1 MAKSYEEILKELQ
14 EKTKDF
20 SYTPVEQRTTKKMV
34 GDNSVTNTISLPT
47 ARNNFL
53 QSKQNLQNQKNILT
67 TNIQNKGIQTNRYS
81 QDNLPTYNTIRSNAL
96 NDFNLKRDYSVIK
109 NIAPNNNLDQFN
121 TMMYQNYQKTDEF
134 KNQFENVQKARDDY
148 GYALYDYNVAKI
160 ANEEVTG
167 FDKSIGTLF
176 RGLLNFTD
184 VGPKVRDGKGGYIEL
199 PSYNDLKQ
207 QQVQESYDDDF
218 WGNLGKVL
226 NSATFEVG
234 RIGTS
239 TIANTVAPGAGSVA
253 YFGSMLRDSVQS
265 AKNDGYSGKEA
276 LIYGTLST
284 ALEIGAEKLLGG
296 TTKALTGGKASALNQ
311 GIATGLSRIMN
322 NKGVVNLL
330 SHAGAEATEEFIQEF
345 ADKALRNVTLGED
358 NEVFSKETLSD
369 AIYSAAV
376 GGVTGAFG
384 SIGDN
389 SLNITTRNDQLNS
402 NQSSINNML
411 QSNTENIPVMNSEG
425 NLVNLNAYQYIKS
438 DNVKIDNLRK
448 SVSKY
453 FNNSQET
460 QSFVNTIENI
470 ISDKDYNVTFDNT
483 LKSKNGNSVNAQ
495 ITTNK
500 NGEVEIKINPNSNR
514 AGEFLLVHEITHA
527 IETDN
532 MKKLVLDYAS
542 KNSEFN
548 TALESLKQTYGTN
561 DVNSEVLADISG
573 QLFGNQEFIDNLS
586 VEQPNIFRR
595 IYNKIIELANKIT
608 GNSHE
613 ALFIR
618 DLRNKWENAYRN
630 TTTEQ
635 AVNNLNTN
643 TVFSIQTDA
652 NGNRYVNV
660 DTDQD
665 IFAGK
670 SLVEQNKIAKK
681 YILDHFRGNELTY
694 NNENI
699 NVNNKTATKYT
710 NPQEKIT
717 RNNKN
722 VKNRIS
728 TELDN
733 LLSVS
738 EKISESTDKKSHA
751 FAKDGWE
758 YYKTTFNID
767 GNYFTGILN
776 IGKNGTQKTLY
787 DITNIKKTTQ
797 NGKLDNSSVISNKS
811 SFSDNNITNSKENV
825 KLPSTRYSMQENQN
839 DTNIQ
844 RYDDLSKTN
853 YIEYFR
859 KDNGDVRVNLI
870 DSNNN
875 LINQLDLWSNTEA
888 IKQFGEKLG
897 NQLYNYATDNNQKI
911 NIGNDI
917 NNLGLET
924 DYFMSH
930 RPTQT
935 GLTADNLI
943 NQNVETPMPKD
954 IYNHPE
960 YYFQMSEKSSQESMS
975 VLRKVRGNPNAEIT
989 IYRATPGSKINR
1001 GDWITLSKS
1010 YAKWHNQSQF
1020 DGKANVLEMR
1030 VKAKDV
1036 QYAGDDINEFGYF
1049 PDGDIKNSISNKTW
1063 QEYLEENYR
1072 LTGTGTN
1079 MQDIR
1084 LPIAQDFYN
1093 RTNSKKYSLDETQKK
1108 QINELDNDIQKHIEK
1123 YKKQYPNDKNMRD
1136 KKIKGYIMQAYAKR
1150 RELIQGNL
1158 LIPVEG
1164 GLTESELARKI
1175 EKLRSNYVGKNVLV
1189 EGKNGKVIGNSFGKI
1204 GVEFEDGTQQYFEK
1218 SQITPV
1224 DDIDKIIS
1232 DQKKKYQKQAK
1243 IPTAQ
1248 DIQRVENINI
1258 DLPNPNRVLNPLEI
1272 SQLNP
1277 EDASTTP
1284 PLPNVRRNR
1293 VNDGNSSFA
1302 SNIQNKTNMLNEEQ
1316 KGTILSDEEVRYYDK
1331 ITNKESLEKA
1341 FEKLNNNGRHETESW
1356 FAKDSENATATDV
1369 AEGWILLK
1377 QYADNNDS
1385 DGMVAVA
1392 KKLRDMGTKAG
1403 QTVQA
1408 FNIMARMTPEG
1419 MVKYAQSELSEAYDR
1434 MVKGKTK
1441 KWIEQHQ
1448 KDFDLTPQE
1457 TGAIMD
1463 IMKKVSTMED
1473 GYDKRVELAKIQ
1485 KIMTDKLPPAK
1496 GAGIKSWMRISMLF
1510 NPKTQVR
1517 NVMGNAVIAPVN
1529 AFGDLFASMADKVIG
1544 SKTGYRTTGVTN
1556 IQNYVKGFKEG
1567 LYQSY
1572 NDFKQGINTRNI
1584 EGNRFEISEGKS
1596 FNDNTAI
1603 GKSLNKVDSLL
1614 SFMLDAGDRAFY
1626 EATFVNSINN
1636 QLVLNNTTNV
1646 TQEMIDIA
1654 TQEALS
1660 RTWQDNNNYTRFVL
1674 SVRKMMNNIHV
1685 GGYGLGDV
1693 LIPFAKTPANLTKAI
1708 VDYSPV
1714 GVVTT
1719 LIKGK
1724 NLKNAI
1730 ETGQFT
1736 PQMQHDFVQSLGK
1749 ATVGTMLYVAGY
1761 ALAKAGVVSGESDDD
1776 KDVRDFMKNTLGV
1789 NSYSIKIGDKSFTY
1803 DWAQPIAAPLSIM
1816 ANIVQKDKEDASTLE
1831 KVISSLDTAGN
1842 ILLEQSFMES
1852 INTAL
1857 SNNDGLATGIEEAIL
1872 DLPARAVP
1880 TLMKQIVDLTDS
1892 TQRQSFE
1899 YDKPIQS
1906 MINSVKAKI
1915 PGLSQTLAPSVD
1927 TMGREIQRYGGKNN
1941 IFNVFLNPANVSTEN
1956 ISESAGE
1963 IYRLYKETGNTNI
1976 MPRVAPYYI
1985 NRDGEKITLNSSQ
1998 RAQYQKASG
2007 NIIEKE
2013 IEKLLN
2019 NSQYNKM
2026 SDEKKSEVISDI
2038 VNYSY
2043 NVAQKEVLGTE
2054 LSDTYQKVYAY
2065 SKIGDVSDYYAFRNS
2080 IDDTDNDTKKE
2091 SITNYLLNSTLS
2103 DKELAAL
2110 YGSYYSSEETLEDM
2124 MTLNIPIKE
2133 YIKLDSQEF
2142 TTDYDSNGK
2151 AITNSKKNKIIN
2163 YVNSLN
2169 LSIPQK
2175 AILIKSQYSSYDS
2188 YDKQIVN
2195 YVNSQNLSKFDKATL
2210 LKSIGFDDYNSYIVE
2225 EVNSR
2230 NISAK
2235 EKEEILDDLGF
2246 RIVNGRVYW

>member
-1 MAKSYEEILKELQ
+1 MPINLGNIKKLEEEKKKLLQ
-14 EKTKDF
+14 E
-20 SYTPVEQRTTKKMV
+20 QNNLNV
-34 GDNSVTNTISLPT
+34 GSNTST
-47 ARNNFL
+47 
-53 QSKQNLQNQKNILT
+53 QNAILT
-67 TNIQNKGIQTNRYS
+67 
-81 QDNLPTYNTIRSNAL
+81 
-96 NDFNLKRDYSVIK
+96 
-109 NIAPNNNLDQFN
+109 NNNSNRTWL
-121 TMMYQNYQKTDEF
+121 
-134 KNQFENVQKARDDY
+134 
-148 GYALYDYNVAKI
+148 
-160 ANEEVTG
+160 
-167 FDKSIGTLF
+167 KS
-176 RGLLNFTD
+176 
-184 VGPKVRDGKGGYIEL
+184 
-199 PSYNDLKQ
+199 
-207 QQVQESYDDDF
+207 
-218 WGNLGKVL
+218 
-226 NSATFEVG
+226 
-234 RIGTS
+234 
-239 TIANTVAPGAGSVA
+239 GAFS
-253 YFGSMLRDSVQS
+253 
-265 AKNDGYSGKEA
+265 DGYQAGDITKTV
-276 LIYGTLST
+276 LGT
-284 ALEIGAEKLLGG
+284 AGDIGSNLL
-296 TTKALTGGKASALNQ
+296 
-311 GIATGLSRIMN
+311 
-322 NKGVVNLL
+322 KGVVRAGEGIGDLL
-330 SHAGAEATEEFIQEF
+330 AYGGAQIVDWLGNEEYANQVRQNASEDLTGKIFSGLDNVIEPNSVLGEKSQSVVSSIGQMYASAVTSSKVLGTKGNIGLNIGGKKFNIPTTSIISGASSGMGEAYQKGAEDWQAW
-345 ADKALRNVTLGED
+345 L
-358 NEVFSKETLSD
+358 
-369 AIYSAAV
+369 
-376 GGVTGAFG
+376 TGAGGGLAEGLSESLFG
-384 SIGDN
+384 TFGLGGSALDDALVKSVTQNMRSGLAKSMTKAGIKAAGEGVEEVVSYLLDYGSKQAIDYGKKTFNLSGPDLAEKFNSEELWENFFSGALAAAIGGLPSTISEAKGN
-389 SLNITTRNDQLNS
+389 TPQFNVNEGYRQNRTSLPIIKNNTTNNLNSMRYSLNENGINAPIANNDGT
-402 NQSSINNML
+402 I
-411 QSNTENIPVMNSEG
+411 
-425 NLVNLNAYQYIKS
+425 VNPNRFQYVKS

-448 SVSKY
+448 SASKY

-460 QSFVNTIENI
+460 QNFVNTIENI

-573 QLFGNQEFIDNLS
+573 QLFGNQEFINSLS
-586 VEQPNIFRR
+586 MEQPNIFRR

-613 ALFIR
+613 ALFIQ
-618 DLRNKWENAYRN
+618 DLKNKWEEAYRTQN
-630 TTTEQ
+630 
-635 AVNNLNTN
+635 NNLRGKNY
-643 TVFSIQTDA
+643 SIVGLVGLNNMQESNFKKNGLSNYQQALEMQKQGIDNETIRQQTKWFQDK
-652 NGNRYVNV
+652 NGNWKFEV
-660 DTDQD
+660 DDN
-665 IFAGK
+665 
-670 SLVEQNKIAKK
+670 SLTINNN
-681 YILDHFRGNELTY
+681 ILQK
-694 NNENI
+694 
-699 NVNNKTATKYT
+699 NKTYKLGDIISHNILFKLYPELANYEVSFKSKKNNGSY
-710 NPQEKIT
+710 
-717 RNNKN
+717 NNKN
-722 VKNRIS
+722 QTFEISNAFLDSANYKNLKGTLIHEIQHAIQHIEGFEAGTTSKLSKKAYYESLGEIEADNQKNRYMKNYTKEDRMRIAPESSKENPVHSQYESYIS
-728 TELDN
+728 NRN
-733 LLSVS
+733 L
-738 EKISESTDKKSHA
+738 IDKT
-751 FAKDGWE
+751 KDAI
-758 YYKTTFNID
+758 YPF
-767 GNYFTGILN
+767 
-776 IGKNGTQKTLY
+776 
-787 DITNIKKTTQ
+787 IKKGLSNDKINQ
-797 NGKLDNSSVISNKS
+797 EILGKSAKSNNTLVDGRRLLENSS
-811 SFSDNNITNSKENV
+811 SFSFDS
-825 KLPSTRYSMQENQN
+825 
-839 DTNIQ
+839 NIQ

-975 VLRKVRGNPNAEIT
+975 VLRKVRGNPNAEVT
-989 IYRATPGSKINR
+989 IYRATPGNKINK

-1010 YAKWHNQSQF
+1010 YAEWHNQSQF
-1020 DGKANVLEMR
+1020 DGKANVLEMK

-1063 QEYLEENYR
+1063 QEYLEENY
-1072 LTGTGTN
+1072 LSSGTRTN
-1079 MQDIR
+1079 MQNI
-1084 LPIAQDFYN
+1084 
-1093 RTNSKKYSLDETQKK
+1093 
-1108 QINELDNDIQKHIEK
+1108 
-1123 YKKQYPNDKNMRD
+1123 
-1136 KKIKGYIMQAYAKR
+1136 
-1150 RELIQGNL
+1150 
-1158 LIPVEG
+1158 
-1164 GLTESELARKI
+1164 
-1175 EKLRSNYVGKNVLV
+1175 
-1189 EGKNGKVIGNSFGKI
+1189 
-1204 GVEFEDGTQQYFEK
+1204 
-1218 SQITPV
+1218 
-1224 DDIDKIIS
+1224 
-1232 DQKKKYQKQAK
+1232 K

-1248 DIQRVENINI
+1248 DIKRVENNNI
-1258 DLPNPNRVLNPLEI
+1258 DLPNHDRVLNPLEI

-1596 FNDNTAI
+1596 FNDNTVI

-1776 KDVRDFMKNTLGV
+1776 KDVRDFIKNTLGV

-1816 ANIVQKDKEDASTLE
+1816 ANIVQKDKEDVSTLE

-1985 NRDGEKITLNSSQ
+1985 NKDGEKITLNSSQ

-2043 NVAQKEVLGTE
+2043 NIAQKEVLGTE
-2054 LSDTYQKVYAY
+2054 LSDTYQKVYEY
-2065 SKIGDVSDYYAFRNS
+2065 GKIGDVSDYYAFRNS
-2080 IDDTDNDTKKE
+2080 VDDTDKNTKKE
-2091 SITNYLLNSTLS
+2091 SITSYLLNSTLS
-2103 DKELAAL
+2103 DKELASL

-2124 MTLNIPIKE
+2124 MTLKIPIKE

-2175 AILIKSQYSSYDS
+2175 AILIKSQYSSYDA
-2188 YDKQIVN
+2188 YNKQIVS

>member
-34 GDNSVTNTISLPT
+34 GDNSVTISLPT

-67 TNIQNKGIQTNRYS
+67 TNIQNRGIQTNRYS

-425 NLVNLNAYQYIKS
+425 NLVNPNAYQYIKS

-1063 QEYLEENYR
+1063 QEYLEENY
-1072 LTGTGTN
+1072 LSSGTRTN
-1079 MQDIR
+1079 MQNI
-1084 LPIAQDFYN
+1084 
-1093 RTNSKKYSLDETQKK
+1093 
-1108 QINELDNDIQKHIEK
+1108 
-1123 YKKQYPNDKNMRD
+1123 
-1136 KKIKGYIMQAYAKR
+1136 
-1150 RELIQGNL
+1150 
-1158 LIPVEG
+1158 
-1164 GLTESELARKI
+1164 
-1175 EKLRSNYVGKNVLV
+1175 
-1189 EGKNGKVIGNSFGKI
+1189 
-1204 GVEFEDGTQQYFEK
+1204 
-1218 SQITPV
+1218 
-1224 DDIDKIIS
+1224 
-1232 DQKKKYQKQAK
+1232 K

-1248 DIQRVENINI
+1248 DIQRVENNNI
-1258 DLPNPNRVLNPLEI
+1258 DLPNHDRVLNPLEI

-1985 NRDGEKITLNSSQ
+1985 NKDGEKITLNSSQ

-2043 NVAQKEVLGTE
+2043 NVAQKEVLGKE

>member
-1 MAKSYEEILKELQ
+1 MPINLGNIKKLEEEKKKLLQ
-14 EKTKDF
+14 E
-20 SYTPVEQRTTKKMV
+20 QNNLNV
-34 GDNSVTNTISLPT
+34 GSNTST
-47 ARNNFL
+47 
-53 QSKQNLQNQKNILT
+53 QNAILT
-67 TNIQNKGIQTNRYS
+67 
-81 QDNLPTYNTIRSNAL
+81 
-96 NDFNLKRDYSVIK
+96 
-109 NIAPNNNLDQFN
+109 NNNSNRTWL
-121 TMMYQNYQKTDEF
+121 
-134 KNQFENVQKARDDY
+134 
-148 GYALYDYNVAKI
+148 
-160 ANEEVTG
+160 
-167 FDKSIGTLF
+167 KS
-176 RGLLNFTD
+176 
-184 VGPKVRDGKGGYIEL
+184 
-199 PSYNDLKQ
+199 
-207 QQVQESYDDDF
+207 
-218 WGNLGKVL
+218 
-226 NSATFEVG
+226 
-234 RIGTS
+234 
-239 TIANTVAPGAGSVA
+239 GAFS
-253 YFGSMLRDSVQS
+253 
-265 AKNDGYSGKEA
+265 DGYQAGDITKTV
-276 LIYGTLST
+276 LGT
-284 ALEIGAEKLLGG
+284 AGDIGSNLL
-296 TTKALTGGKASALNQ
+296 
-311 GIATGLSRIMN
+311 
-322 NKGVVNLL
+322 KGVVRAGEGIGDLL
-330 SHAGAEATEEFIQEF
+330 AYGGAQIVDWLGNEEYANQVRQNASEDLTGKIFSGLDNVIEPNSVLGEKSQSVVSSIGQMYASAVTSSKVLGTKGNIGLNIGGKKFNIPTTSIISGASSGMGEAYQKGAEDWQAW
-345 ADKALRNVTLGED
+345 L
-358 NEVFSKETLSD
+358 
-369 AIYSAAV
+369 
-376 GGVTGAFG
+376 TGAGGGLAEGLSESLFG
-384 SIGDN
+384 TFGLGGSALDDALVKSVTQNMRSGLAKSMTKAGIKAAGEGVEEVVSYLLDYGSKQAIDYGKKTFNLSGPDLAEKFNSEELWENFFSGALAAAIGGLPSTISEVRGN
-389 SLNITTRNDQLNS
+389 TPQFNVNEGYRQNRTSLPIIKNNTTNNLNSMRYSLNENGINAPIANNDGT
-402 NQSSINNML
+402 I
-411 QSNTENIPVMNSEG
+411 
-425 NLVNLNAYQYIKS
+425 VNPNRFQYVKS
-438 DNVKIDNLRK
+438 DNIKIDNLRK
-448 SVSKY
+448 SASQY

-460 QSFVNTIENI
+460 QSFMNTIEKVI
-470 ISDKDYNVTFDNT
+470 ADKNYNVVFDNT

-500 NGEVEIKINPNSNR
+500 NGGVEIKINPNSNR

-670 SLVEQNKIAKK
+670 NLAEQNKIAKK

-825 KLPSTRYSMQENQN
+825 KLPSAKYSMQENQN

-853 YIEYFR
+853 HIEYFR

-975 VLRKVRGNPNAEIT
+975 VLRKVRGNPNAEVT
-989 IYRATPGSKINR
+989 IYRATPGNKINK

-1010 YAKWHNQSQF
+1010 YAEWHNQSQF
-1020 DGKANVLEMR
+1020 DGKANVLEMK

-1063 QEYLEENYR
+1063 QEYLEENY
-1072 LTGTGTN
+1072 LSSGTRTN
-1079 MQDIR
+1079 MQNI
-1084 LPIAQDFYN
+1084 
-1093 RTNSKKYSLDETQKK
+1093 
-1108 QINELDNDIQKHIEK
+1108 
-1123 YKKQYPNDKNMRD
+1123 
-1136 KKIKGYIMQAYAKR
+1136 
-1150 RELIQGNL
+1150 
-1158 LIPVEG
+1158 
-1164 GLTESELARKI
+1164 
-1175 EKLRSNYVGKNVLV
+1175 
-1189 EGKNGKVIGNSFGKI
+1189 
-1204 GVEFEDGTQQYFEK
+1204 
-1218 SQITPV
+1218 
-1224 DDIDKIIS
+1224 
-1232 DQKKKYQKQAK
+1232 K

-1248 DIQRVENINI
+1248 DIKRVENNNI

-1284 PLPNVRRNR
+1284 PLPKDPTRE
-1293 VNDGNSSFA
+1293 SSYEDA
-1302 SNIQNKTNMLNEEQ
+1302 
-1316 KGTILSDEEVRYYDK
+1316 
-1331 ITNKESLEKA
+1331 SLEEIA
-1341 FEKLNNNGRHETESW
+1341 QILDEKPVTEKRKDNRAKVFLATKFLDKGYYVDKLARQYKNRELSAKYDYSLLHNGIANEIIGNGRY
-1356 FAKDSENATATDV
+1356 DSE
-1369 AEGWILLK
+1369 
-1377 QYADNNDS
+1377 
-1385 DGMVAVA
+1385 
-1392 KKLRDMGTKAG
+1392 
-1403 QTVQA
+1403 
-1408 FNIMARMTPEG
+1408 
-1419 MVKYAQSELSEAYDR
+1419 
-1434 MVKGKTK
+1434 
-1441 KWIEQHQ
+1441 
-1448 KDFDLTPQE
+1448 
-1457 TGAIMD
+1457 
-1463 IMKKVSTMED
+1463 
-1473 GYDKRVELAKIQ
+1473 
-1485 KIMTDKLPPAK
+1485 
-1496 GAGIKSWMRISMLF
+1496 
-1510 NPKTQVR
+1510 
-1517 NVMGNAVIAPVN
+1517 GN
-1529 AFGDLFASMADKVIG
+1529 K
-1544 SKTGYRTTGVTN
+1544 
-1556 IQNYVKGFKEG
+1556 
-1567 LYQSY
+1567 
-1572 NDFKQGINTRNI
+1572 
-1584 EGNRFEISEGKS
+1584 
-1596 FNDNTAI
+1596 I
-1603 GKSLNKVDSLL
+1603 GKSLYEIFAPIEESNLTREFSEYLYHLHNIDRMSLKETHNEDNKPVFGSSVTAERSQEIVDGLIRKYPEFGAYAQDIYDFNNANLQMLVDNGVISKEDMDYYNKKYPHYVPIIRNNTNTKNQMIYLAGKAATVGVPIKKAKGGNSDIIPLKEAMAMRTMQTVNSALKNDFGLELLHTIYGENTNEVVENTQSLDETIDEMD
-1614 SFMLDAGDRAFY
+1614 STKIVEPKTSDR
-1626 EATFVNSINN
+1626 EATFTVYQNGKKITMEISDEIYEALTPRRTGTIKPLHSFNNFRRAVLTEYSPAFMLTNPIKDIQDGSINSKHPTQFLKNIPEAISQLKNKGKLYQLYIANGGGQDTYFNYDTGTNVKSDKKYVPTGNKLLDTIKLPLKVLDKISNIN
-1636 QLVLNNTTNV
+1636 QSIEMTPRLAEFIASLEAGDSIQAAMYNAQEITTNFKRGGDFTKTLDRNGV
-1646 TQEMIDIA
+1646 TFLNAGMQGFLKQIRNVQDAKVNGLRGIA
-1654 TQEALS
+1654 NLGIKALFWGTS
-1660 RTWQDNNNYTRFVL
+1660 WMLLNDLIWGDDEDYEELSDYVKNNYYIIG
-1674 SVRKMMNNIHV
+1674 K
-1685 GGYGLGDV
+1685 YGDGNFIR
-1693 LIPFAKTPANLTKAI
+1693 IP
-1708 VDYSPV
+1708 
-1714 GVVTT
+1714 
-1719 LIKGK
+1719 KGR
-1724 NLKNAI
+1724 
-1730 ETGQFT
+1730 
-1736 PQMQHDFVQSLGK
+1736 
-1749 ATVGTMLYVAGY
+1749 
-1761 ALAKAGVVSGESDDD
+1761 VVS
-1776 KDVRDFMKNTLGV
+1776 
-1789 NSYSIKIGDKSFTY
+1789 
-1803 DWAQPIAAPLSIM
+1803 
-1816 ANIVQKDKEDASTLE
+1816 IVQK
-1831 KVISSLDTAGN
+1831 
-1842 ILLEQSFMES
+1842 SFEEVW
-1852 INTAL
+1852 
-1857 SNNDGLATGIEEAIL
+1857 DGLTGEDVDVDQLADLVQNQILPSDPTENNIFSPLIQAFGNENGEAWYGGDL
-1872 DLPARAVP
+1872 VPSRLQDLPAAE
-1880 TLMKQIVDLTDS
+1880 QYDESTDS
-1892 TQRQSFE
+1892 FSIWLG
-1899 YDKPIQS
+1899 D
-1906 MINSVKAKI
+1906 
-1915 PGLSQTLAPSVD
+1915 LL
-1927 TMGREIQRYGGKNN
+1927 
-1941 IFNVFLNPANVSTEN
+1941 NVSP
-1956 ISESAGE
+1956 
-1963 IYRLYKETGNTNI
+1963 YK
-1976 MPRVAPYYI
+1976 I
-1985 NRDGEKITLNSSQ
+1985 NYVLD
-1998 RAQYQKASG
+1998 QYSG
-2007 NIIEKE
+2007 
-2013 IEKLLN
+2013 
-2019 NSQYNKM
+2019 
-2026 SDEKKSEVISDI
+2026 V
-2038 VNYSY
+2038 
-2043 NVAQKEVLGTE
+2043 
-2054 LSDTYQKVYAY
+2054 
-2065 SKIGDVSDYYAFRNS
+2065 IGDLALPYL
-2080 IDDTDNDTKKE
+2080 TKEAETSGIIAPLKDKF
-2091 SITNYLLNSTLS
+2091 TTNSTLNNQNASDFYDLKDELQKQSNSSKATDEDKLKYKYINYINSQTSELYKQKREVQNSSLS
-2103 DKELAAL
+2103 DKDKMSKIEEIQSQINDLTETGINNYENVETFENYGKVANVEFYLNSENEWERVKEEEQRDLKELRLTSEEKNAYFKAKVESGIIGNDDNKDSTVKRQEISNVILNTGFDDEKIAYL
-2110 YGSYYSSEETLEDM
+2110 YSKYYSSEETLEDM
-2124 MTLNIPIKE
+2124 MTLKIPIKE

-2142 TTDYDSNGK
+2142 TTDYGSNGK

-2188 YDKQIVN
+2188 YDRQIVN
-2195 YVNSQNLSKFDKATL
+2195 YVNSQNLSKFDKATI

>member
-67 TNIQNKGIQTNRYS
+67 TNIQNRGIQTNRYS

-276 LIYGTLST
+276 LIYGALST
-284 ALEIGAEKLLGG
+284 ALEIGTEKLLGG

-311 GIATGLSRIMN
+311 GIASGLSRIMN

-345 ADKALRNVTLGED
+345 ADKALRNATLGED

-425 NLVNLNAYQYIKS
+425 NLVNPNAYQYIKS

-448 SVSKY
+448 SASKY

-573 QLFGNQEFIDNLS
+573 QLFGNQEFINSLS
-586 VEQPNIFRR
+586 MEQPNIFRR

-618 DLRNKWENAYRN
+618 NLRNKWENAYRN

-1063 QEYLEENYR
+1063 QEYLEENY
-1072 LTGTGTN
+1072 LSSGTRTN
-1079 MQDIR
+1079 MQNI
-1084 LPIAQDFYN
+1084 
-1093 RTNSKKYSLDETQKK
+1093 
-1108 QINELDNDIQKHIEK
+1108 
-1123 YKKQYPNDKNMRD
+1123 
-1136 KKIKGYIMQAYAKR
+1136 
-1150 RELIQGNL
+1150 
-1158 LIPVEG
+1158 
-1164 GLTESELARKI
+1164 
-1175 EKLRSNYVGKNVLV
+1175 
-1189 EGKNGKVIGNSFGKI
+1189 
-1204 GVEFEDGTQQYFEK
+1204 
-1218 SQITPV
+1218 
-1224 DDIDKIIS
+1224 
-1232 DQKKKYQKQAK
+1232 K

-1248 DIQRVENINI
+1248 DIQRVENNNI
-1258 DLPNPNRVLNPLEI
+1258 DLPNHDRVLNPLEI

-1985 NRDGEKITLNSSQ
+1985 NKDGEKITLNSSQ

>member
-1 MAKSYEEILKELQ
+1 MSFVDDLIKKKRNQENSFVESVINGTYQFPDVKENSTSESLTQTRKNYEIAK
-14 EKTKDF
+14 
-20 SYTPVEQRTTKKMV
+20 
-34 GDNSVTNTISLPT
+34 
-47 ARNNFL
+47 NNFQT
-53 QSKQNLQNQKNILT
+53 QSSKLSQNVQNQGI
-67 TNIQNKGIQTNRYS
+67 IVSEYSQNK
-81 QDNLPTYNTIRSNAL
+81 LPTYNTIKDNSFYGWTL
-96 NDFNLKRDYSVIK
+96 KHDFNSLNPLKTYSDSNSNYSLTRMPTDYE
-109 NIAPNNNLDQFN
+109 NLKKYK
-121 TMMYQNYQKTDEF
+121 TYQQTAEF
-134 KNQFENVQKARDDY
+134 KNQNENVLQAKDEL
-148 GYALYDYNVAKI
+148 GYAKYNYNLAQIK
-160 ANEEVTG
+160 EEDPTF
-167 FDKSIGTLF
+167 FDKSFGTLL
-176 RGLLNFTD
+176 RGLISFTD

-207 QQVQESYDDDF
+207 QQVQDSFGDDF
-218 WGNLGKVL
+218 WGQLGKVL
-226 NSATFEVG
+226 NSATFEIG
-234 RIGTS
+234 RIGS
-239 TIANTVAPGAGSVA
+239 TAAMNAIAPGAGSFT

-265 AKNDGYSGKEA
+265 AENEGYSGKEA

-284 ALEIGAEKLLGG
+284 ALEIGTEKLLGG

-311 GIATGLSRIMN
+311 GIANGLSRIMN
-322 NKGVVNLL
+322 NKGVINLL

-345 ADKALRNVTLGED
+345 ADKALRNAVLDENND
-358 NEVFSKETLSD
+358 VFSAETLSD

-376 GGVTGAFG
+376 GGITGAFG

-389 SLNITTRNDQLNS
+389 SLNITTKNERNA
-402 NQSSINNML
+402 NQSNINNML
-411 QSNTENIPVMNSEG
+411 QSNTANIPVMNSEG
-425 NLVNLNAYQYIKS
+425 NLTNPNKYQYIKS
-438 DNVKIDNLRK
+438 ENTKIDNLRK
-448 SVSKY
+448 SASQY

-460 QSFVNTIENI
+460 QRFMNTIEKVI
-470 ISDKDYNVTFDNT
+470 ADKNYNVVFDNT

-514 AGEFLLVHEITHA
+514 AGEFLLVHEITHV

-613 ALFIR
+613 ALFIQ

-630 TTTEQ
+630 SQ
-635 AVNNLNTN
+635 NNLNGESY
-643 TVFSIQTDA
+643 SISGLKGLNNLASSNFKNNGLNNYQQALEMQKQGIDNEIIRQQTKWFQDK
-652 NGNRYVNV
+652 NGDWKFEV
-660 DTDQD
+660 DDS
-665 IFAGK
+665 
-670 SLVEQNKIAKK
+670 SLTINNN
-681 YILDHFRGNELTY
+681 ILQK
-694 NNENI
+694 
-699 NVNNKTATKYT
+699 NKTYKLGDIISHNILFKLYPELANYEVSFKNKKNNGSY
-710 NPQEKIT
+710 
-717 RNNKN
+717 NNKN
-722 VKNRIS
+722 QTFEISNTFLDSANYKNLKGTLIHEIQHAIQHIEGFEAGTTSKLSKKAYYESLGEIEADNQKNRYMKNYTKEDRMRIAPESSKENPVHSQYESYIS
-728 TELDN
+728 NRN
-733 LLSVS
+733 L
-738 EKISESTDKKSHA
+738 IDKT
-751 FAKDGWE
+751 KDAV
-758 YYKTTFNID
+758 YPF
-767 GNYFTGILN
+767 
-776 IGKNGTQKTLY
+776 
-787 DITNIKKTTQ
+787 IKKGLSNDKINQ
-797 NGKLDNSSVISNKS
+797 EILGKAAKSNNTLVDGRRLLENSS
-811 SFSDNNITNSKENV
+811 SFSFDS
-825 KLPSTRYSMQENQN
+825 
-839 DTNIQ
+839 NIQ
-844 RYDDLSKTN
+844 RYEDLLKTN

-924 DYFMSH
+924 NYFMSH

-975 VLRKVRGNPNAEIT
+975 VLQKVRGNPNAEIT

-1063 QEYLEENYR
+1063 QEYLEEKYPAR
-1072 LTGTGTN
+1072 GTRTN
-1079 MQDIR
+1079 MQNI
-1084 LPIAQDFYN
+1084 
-1093 RTNSKKYSLDETQKK
+1093 
-1108 QINELDNDIQKHIEK
+1108 
-1123 YKKQYPNDKNMRD
+1123 
-1136 KKIKGYIMQAYAKR
+1136 
-1150 RELIQGNL
+1150 
-1158 LIPVEG
+1158 
-1164 GLTESELARKI
+1164 
-1175 EKLRSNYVGKNVLV
+1175 
-1189 EGKNGKVIGNSFGKI
+1189 
-1204 GVEFEDGTQQYFEK
+1204 
-1218 SQITPV
+1218 
-1224 DDIDKIIS
+1224 
-1232 DQKKKYQKQAK
+1232 K

-1248 DIQRVENINI
+1248 DIQRMENSNINI
-1258 DLPNPNRVLNPLEI
+1258 PNPNRVLNPLEI
-1272 SQLNP
+1272 SKLTP
-1277 EDASTTP
+1277 EDANTTP

-1302 SNIQNKTNMLNEEQ
+1302 SNIQNKTNMLSEDQ
-1316 KGTILSDEEVRYYDK
+1316 KSTILSDEEVQYYDK
-1331 ITNKESLEKA
+1331 VTNKESLDKA
-1341 FEKLNNNGRHETESW
+1341 FERLNEGGESETIRW
-1356 FAKDSENATATDV
+1356 FDKHKRDKDGKMKSNVSSVDI
-1369 AEGWILLK
+1369 AEGYILMK
-1377 QYADNNDS
+1377 QYADKGDYDS
-1385 DGMVAVA
+1385 MVATA
-1392 KKLRDMGTKAG
+1392 KTMRDMGTEAG
-1403 QTVQA
+1403 QAVQA

-1419 MVKYAQSELSEAYDR
+1419 MVKYTQSELLEAYDK

-1441 KWIEQHQ
+1441 KWIDQHQ

-1473 GYDKRVELAKIQ
+1473 GYNKRVELAKIQ

-1517 NVMGNAVIAPVN
+1517 NVAGNAVIAPVN
-1529 AFGDLFASMADKVIG
+1529 VFSDLFASMADKVIG

-1596 FNDNTAI
+1596 FNDNTTI

-1646 TQEMIDIA
+1646 TQDMIDIA

-1674 SVRKMMNNIHV
+1674 GVRKELNRIHV
-1685 GGYGLGDV
+1685 PGKEGYGLGDV

-1708 VDYSPV
+1708 VDYSPAGLV
-1714 GVVTT
+1714 NT
-1719 LIKGK
+1719 LLKGYR
-1724 NLKNAI
+1724 LRNAI

-1736 PQMQHDFVQSLGK
+1736 PRMQHDFVQSLGK
-1749 ATVGTMLYVAGY
+1749 ATAGTMLYVAGY
-1761 ALAKAGVVSGESDDD
+1761 ALAKAGIISGESDDD
-1776 KDVRDFMKNTLGV
+1776 KDVRDFMRNTLGV
-1789 NSYSIKIGDKSFTY
+1789 NSYSIKIGDKSFSY
-1803 DWAQPIAAPLSIM
+1803 DWAQPIAAPLSMM
-1816 ANIVQKDKEDASTLE
+1816 ANLVQKQKENENLAETVTS
-1831 KVISSLDTAGN
+1831 VLDTGLN
-1842 ILLEQSFMES
+1842 VIFEQSFLTS
-1852 INTAL
+1852 ISDVL
-1857 SNNDGLATGIEEAIL
+1857 SEPGEIGTKIGDQLL

-1880 TLMKQIVDLTDS
+1880 TLMKQIVDLTDG
-1892 TQRQSFE
+1892 TQRQTFE
-1899 YDKPIQS
+1899 HGKPIQS

-1976 MPRVAPYYI
+1976 MPRVVSYYI
-1985 NRDGEKITLNSSQ
+1985 NKDNKKVSLSSAE
-1998 RAQYQKASG
+1998 RAKYQKTSG
-2007 NIIEKE
+2007 NIIETE
-2013 IEKLLN
+2013 VENLLN
-2019 NSQYNKM
+2019 NSQYNKL
-2026 SDEKKSEVISDI
+2026 SDEKKAEVISDI

-2043 NVAQKEVLGTE
+2043 NIAQKEVLGTE
-2054 LSDTYQKVYAY
+2054 LSDTYQKVYEY
-2065 SKIGDVSDYYAFRNS
+2065 SKIGDVSDYYAFRNN

-2124 MTLNIPIKE
+2124 MTLKIPIKE

-2188 YDKQIVN
+2188 YNKQIVS

-2230 NISAK
+2230 NISMK

>member
-20 SYTPVEQRTTKKMV
+20 SYTPVEQRTTKKIV

-67 TNIQNKGIQTNRYS
+67 TNVQNRGIQTNRYS

-96 NDFNLKRDYSVIK
+96 NDFNLKRDYSAIK

-276 LIYGTLST
+276 LIYGALST
-284 ALEIGAEKLLGG
+284 ALEIGTEKLLGG

-311 GIATGLSRIMN
+311 GIASGLSRIMN

-425 NLVNLNAYQYIKS
+425 NLVNPNAYQYIKS
-438 DNVKIDNLRK
+438 DNIKIDNLRK
-448 SVSKY
+448 SASQY

-460 QSFVNTIENI
+460 QNFVNTIENI
-470 ISDKDYNVTFDNT
+470 ISDKDYNVIFDNT

-561 DVNSEVLADISG
+561 DVNSEVLADVSG

-613 ALFIR
+613 ALFIQ
-618 DLRNKWENAYRN
+618 DLKNKWEEAYRTQN
-630 TTTEQ
+630 
-635 AVNNLNTN
+635 NNLRGKNY
-643 TVFSIQTDA
+643 SIVGLVGLNNMQESNFKKNGLSNYQQALEMQKQGIDNETIRQQTKWFQDKNGDWKFEVDDSSLTINNNILQKNQTYKLGDIISHNILFKLYPELA
-652 NGNRYVNV
+652 NYGVS
-660 DTDQD
+660 
-665 IFAGK
+665 FK
-670 SLVEQNKIAKK
+670 NKK
-681 YILDHFRGNELTY
+681 
-694 NNENI
+694 NNGS
-699 NVNNKTATKYT
+699 Y
-710 NPQEKIT
+710 
-717 RNNKN
+717 NNKN
-722 VKNRIS
+722 QTFEISNAFLDSANYKNLKGTLIHEIQHAIQHIEGFEAGTTSKLSKKAYYESLGEIEADNQKNRYMKNYTKEDRMRIAPESSKENPVHSQYESYIS
-728 TELDN
+728 NRN
-733 LLSVS
+733 L
-738 EKISESTDKKSHA
+738 IDKT
-751 FAKDGWE
+751 KDAV
-758 YYKTTFNID
+758 YPF
-767 GNYFTGILN
+767 
-776 IGKNGTQKTLY
+776 
-787 DITNIKKTTQ
+787 IKKGLSNDKINQ
-797 NGKLDNSSVISNKS
+797 EILGKAAKSNNTLVDGRRLLNDKSNQKSNSKNSRSNNRLVDVGGLLENNS
-811 SFSDNNITNSKENV
+811 SFSLTENVPHIDKLINSDGKIIDISNLKETPTMKMYHYNRKYNKENIIAYRGESN
-825 KLPSTRYSMQENQN
+825 STGNNGAFYGLGLYTTL
-839 DTNIQ
+839 DKK
-844 RYDDLSKTN
+844 YASKYGTVS
-853 YIEYFR
+853 I
-859 KDNGDVRVNLI
+859 V
-870 DSNNN
+870 NNN
-875 LINQLDLWSNTEA
+875 LLPDNP
-888 IKQFGEKLG
+888 IKFKTQNDFQIWEQELAQELGIRKNKLYSDNYGVEQYIKKLG
-897 NQLYNYATDNNQKI
+897 YDGLM
-911 NIGNDI
+911 IGNGKD
-917 NNLGLET
+917 T
-924 DYFMSH
+924 D
-930 RPTQT
+930 
-935 GLTADNLI
+935 LI
-943 NQNVETPMPKD
+943 S
-954 IYNHPE
+954 
-960 YYFQMSEKSSQESMS
+960 F
-975 VLRKVRGNPNAEIT
+975 
-989 IYRATPGSKINR
+989 
-1001 GDWITLSKS
+1001 
-1010 YAKWHNQSQF
+1010 
-1020 DGKANVLEMR
+1020 
-1030 VKAKDV
+1030 KDV
-1036 QYAGDDINEFGYF
+1036 AIQYSQNN
-1049 PDGDIKNSISNKTW
+1049 PTW
-1063 QEYLEENYR
+1063 QEHLEKNYQS
-1072 LTGTGTN
+1072 TGTRTN
-1079 MQDIR
+1079 MQDI
-1084 LPIAQDFYN
+1084 
-1093 RTNSKKYSLDETQKK
+1093 
-1108 QINELDNDIQKHIEK
+1108 
-1123 YKKQYPNDKNMRD
+1123 
-1136 KKIKGYIMQAYAKR
+1136 
-1150 RELIQGNL
+1150 
-1158 LIPVEG
+1158 
-1164 GLTESELARKI
+1164 
-1175 EKLRSNYVGKNVLV
+1175 
-1189 EGKNGKVIGNSFGKI
+1189 
-1204 GVEFEDGTQQYFEK
+1204 
-1218 SQITPV
+1218 
-1224 DDIDKIIS
+1224 
-1232 DQKKKYQKQAK
+1232 K

-1248 DIQRVENINI
+1248 DIQSVENSNI
-1258 DLPNPNRVLNPLEI
+1258 DLPNPNRVQNPLEI
-1272 SQLNP
+1272 SQLTP

-1434 MVKGKTK
+1434 MVKSKTK

-1473 GYDKRVELAKIQ
+1473 GYNKRVELAKIQ
-1485 KIMTDKLPPAK
+1485 KIMTDKLPPSK

-1636 QLVLNNTTNV
+1636 QLVLNNTINV

-1708 VDYSPV
+1708 VDYSPA
-1714 GVVTT
+1714 GVVTS

-1736 PQMQHDFVQSLGK
+1736 PQIQHDFVQSLGK

-1927 TMGREIQRYGGKNN
+1927 TVGREIQRYGGKNN

-1985 NRDGEKITLNSSQ
+1985 NKNGEKITLNSSE

-2054 LSDTYQKVYAY
+2054 LSDTYQKVYEY
-2065 SKIGDVSDYYAFRNS
+2065 SKIGDVSDYYAFRNN
-2080 IDDTDNDTKKE
+2080 IDDTDNDTKKG

-2188 YDKQIVN
+2188 YDRQIVN

>member
-67 TNIQNKGIQTNRYS
+67 TNIQNRGIQTNRYS

-425 NLVNLNAYQYIKS
+425 NLVNPNAYQYIKS

-975 VLRKVRGNPNAEIT
+975 VLRKVRGNPNAEVT
-989 IYRATPGSKINR
+989 IYRATPGNKINK

-1010 YAKWHNQSQF
+1010 YAEWHNQSQF
-1020 DGKANVLEMR
+1020 DGKANVLEMK

-1063 QEYLEENYR
+1063 QEYLEENY
-1072 LTGTGTN
+1072 LSSGTRTN
-1079 MQDIR
+1079 MQNI
-1084 LPIAQDFYN
+1084 
-1093 RTNSKKYSLDETQKK
+1093 
-1108 QINELDNDIQKHIEK
+1108 
-1123 YKKQYPNDKNMRD
+1123 
-1136 KKIKGYIMQAYAKR
+1136 
-1150 RELIQGNL
+1150 
-1158 LIPVEG
+1158 
-1164 GLTESELARKI
+1164 
-1175 EKLRSNYVGKNVLV
+1175 
-1189 EGKNGKVIGNSFGKI
+1189 
-1204 GVEFEDGTQQYFEK
+1204 
-1218 SQITPV
+1218 
-1224 DDIDKIIS
+1224 
-1232 DQKKKYQKQAK
+1232 K

-1248 DIQRVENINI
+1248 DIKRVENNNI
-1258 DLPNPNRVLNPLEI
+1258 DLPNHDRVLNPLEI

-1457 TGAIMD
+1457 TEAIMD

-1915 PGLSQTLAPSVD
+1915 PGLSQTLAPSID

-1985 NRDGEKITLNSSQ
+1985 NKDGEKITLNSSQ

-2065 SKIGDVSDYYAFRNS
+2065 SKIGDVSDYYAFRIS

>member
-67 TNIQNKGIQTNRYS
+67 TNIQNRGIQTNRYS

-425 NLVNLNAYQYIKS
+425 NLVNPNAYQYIKS

-811 SFSDNNITNSKENV
+811 SFYSNNITQSNDNV
-825 KLPSTRYSMQENQN
+825 KLPSAKYSMQENQN

-954 IYNHPE
+954 IYN
-960 YYFQMSEKSSQESMS
+960 YFQMSEKSSQESMS
-975 VLRKVRGNPNAEIT
+975 VLRKVRGNPNAEVT
-989 IYRATPGSKINR
+989 IYRATPGNKINK

-1010 YAKWHNQSQF
+1010 YAEWHNQSQF
-1020 DGKANVLEMR
+1020 DGKANVLEMK

-1049 PDGDIKNSISNKTW
+1049 PDRDIKNSISNKTW
-1063 QEYLEENYR
+1063 QEYLEENY
-1072 LTGTGTN
+1072 LSSGTRTN
-1079 MQDIR
+1079 MQNI
-1084 LPIAQDFYN
+1084 
-1093 RTNSKKYSLDETQKK
+1093 
-1108 QINELDNDIQKHIEK
+1108 
-1123 YKKQYPNDKNMRD
+1123 
-1136 KKIKGYIMQAYAKR
+1136 
-1150 RELIQGNL
+1150 
-1158 LIPVEG
+1158 
-1164 GLTESELARKI
+1164 
-1175 EKLRSNYVGKNVLV
+1175 
-1189 EGKNGKVIGNSFGKI
+1189 
-1204 GVEFEDGTQQYFEK
+1204 
-1218 SQITPV
+1218 
-1224 DDIDKIIS
+1224 
-1232 DQKKKYQKQAK
+1232 K

-1248 DIQRVENINI
+1248 DIKRVENNNI
-1258 DLPNPNRVLNPLEI
+1258 DLPNHDRVLNPLEI
-1272 SQLNP
+1272 SQLTP

-1419 MVKYAQSELSEAYDR
+1419 MVKYVQSELSEAYDR
-1434 MVKGKTK
+1434 MRKGKTQ
-1441 KWIEQHQ
+1441 KWIDKYQ
-1448 KDFDLTPQE
+1448 KDFNLTPQE
-1457 TGAIMD
+1457 TGAIME
-1463 IMKKVSTMED
+1463 IMQKVSTMPD
-1473 GYDKRVELAKIQ
+1473 GYEKRVELAKIQ
-1485 KIMTDKLPPAK
+1485 KIMTDKLPPAN
-1496 GAGIKSWMRISMLF
+1496 GAGTKAWMRISMLF

-1529 AFGDLFASMADKVIG
+1529 SFGDLFASMADKVIG

-1584 EGNRFEISEGKS
+1584 DGNRFEIGEGKS

-1646 TQEMIDIA
+1646 TQDMIDIA

-1660 RTWQDNNNYTRFVL
+1660 RTWQDNNNYTKFVL
-1674 SVRKMMNNIHV
+1674 GIRKDLNKIHFP
-1685 GGYGLGDV
+1685 GKEGYGLGDV

-1708 VDYSPV
+1708 VDYSPAGLV
-1714 GVVTT
+1714 NT
-1719 LIKGK
+1719 LLKG
-1724 NLKNAI
+1724 NRLKNAI

-1749 ATVGTMLYVAGY
+1749 ATAGTMLYIAGY
-1761 ALAKAGVVSGESDDD
+1761 ALAKAGIISGESDDD

-1789 NSYSIKIGDKSFTY
+1789 NSYSIKIGNKSFSY
-1803 DWAQPIAAPLSIM
+1803 DWAQPIAAPLSMM
-1816 ANIVQKDKEDASTLE
+1816 ANLVQKQKENENLAETVTS
-1831 KVISSLDTAGN
+1831 VLDTGLN
-1842 ILLEQSFMES
+1842 VIFEQSFLTS
-1852 INTAL
+1852 ISDVL
-1857 SNNDGLATGIEEAIL
+1857 SEPGEIGTKIGDQLL

-1880 TLMKQIVDLTDS
+1880 TFMKQIVDLTDG
-1892 TQRQSFE
+1892 TQRQTFE
-1899 YDKPIQS
+1899 YGKPIQS

>member
-1 MAKSYEEILKELQ
+1 MGFVDDLIKKKRNQ
-14 EKTKDF
+14 ENSFVESVINGTFRFPEVKNKTV
-20 SYTPVEQRTTKKMV
+20 SE
-34 GDNSVTNTISLPT
+34 SLT
-47 ARNNFL
+47 
-53 QSKQNLQNQKNILT
+53 QSKKNYEIVKNDFQTQSSKLSQNVQNQGI
-67 TNIQNKGIQTNRYS
+67 IVNKYS
-81 QDNLPTYNTIRSNAL
+81 PNQLPTYNTVTDNRLNDWNLNRDYNAL
-96 NDFNLKRDYSVIK
+96 NSINSNQTNGNYTQIKLPSNRENLKKYS
-109 NIAPNNNLDQFN
+109 A
-121 TMMYQNYQKTDEF
+121 YQQTDEF
-134 KNQFENVQKARDDY
+134 KNQEENVLKTKDEL
-148 GYALYDYNVAKI
+148 GYAKYNYNLAKI
-160 ANEEVTG
+160 KEEDPTF
-167 FDKSIGTLF
+167 FDKSFGTLL
-176 RGLLNFTD
+176 RGLVGFTD

-207 QQVQESYDDDF
+207 QQVQDSFGDDF
-218 WGNLGKVL
+218 WGQLGKVL
-226 NSATFEVG
+226 NSATFEIG
-234 RIGTS
+234 RIGS
-239 TIANTVAPGAGSVA
+239 AAALNAIAPGAGSFT
-253 YFGSMLRDSVQS
+253 YFGSMLRDSIQS
-265 AKNDGYSGKEA
+265 AENEGYSGKEA

-284 ALEIGAEKLLGG
+284 ALEIGTEKLLGG
-296 TTKALTGGKASALNQ
+296 TTRALTGGKASALNQ
-311 GIATGLSRIMN
+311 GIADGLSRVMN
-322 NKGVVNLL
+322 NKGVINLL

-345 ADKALRNVTLGED
+345 ADNALRNVALGENND
-358 NEVFSKETLSD
+358 VFSAETLSD

-389 SLNITTRNDQLNS
+389 SLNIAARNERNA
-402 NQSSINNML
+402 NQSNISNML
-411 QSNTENIPVMNSEG
+411 RPNIENIPVMNSEG
-425 NLVNLNAYQYIKS
+425 TLTNPNKYQYIKS
-438 DNVKIDNLRK
+438 ENTKIDNLRK
-448 SVSKY
+448 SASQY
-453 FNNSQET
+453 FNNSQEA
-460 QSFVNTIENI
+460 QNFMNTIENI
-470 ISDKDYNVTFDNT
+470 ISDKNYNVTFDNT
-483 LKSKNGNSVNAQ
+483 LQSKNGNSVNAQ

-514 AGEFLLVHEITHA
+514 AGEFLLVHEITHV

-573 QLFGNQEFIDNLS
+573 QLFGNQEFINNLS
-586 VEQPNIFRR
+586 MEQPNIFRR
-595 IYNKIIELANKIT
+595 IYNKIVELANKIT

-618 DLRNKWENAYRN
+618 DLRNKWENAYRTQN
-630 TTTEQ
+630 N
-635 AVNNLNTN
+635 NNLNVTKYHVSEN
-643 TVFSIQTDA
+643 FSNEIDQVL
-652 NGNRYVNV
+652 NGTY
-660 DTDQD
+660 
-665 IFAGK
+665 K
-670 SLVEQNKIAKK
+670 SNNQVKARDYTPQILVENGVSDLPMLITAKHIK
-681 YILDHFRGNELTY
+681 STIYSFDEAQKLGLPTDNVNYHALGKERLLNVIDSLDDPLEIYKTSKDNYLVITEILDDNGRNIVVPIKIDGKGTY
-694 NNENI
+694 NDVYIDENQI
-699 NVNNKTATKYT
+699 KSAYGRNNLERYIK
-710 NPQEKIT
+710 NNNFEKIYT
-717 RNNKN
+717 
-722 VKNRIS
+722 
-728 TELDN
+728 
-733 LLSVS
+733 
-738 EKISESTDKKSHA
+738 KK
-751 FAKDGWE
+751 G
-758 YYKTTFNID
+758 TTLNE
-767 GNYFTGILN
+767 GVQYPN
-776 IGKNGTQKTLY
+776 IG
-787 DITNIKKTTQ
+787 
-797 NGKLDNSSVISNKS
+797 NSI
-811 SFSDNNITNSKENV
+811 DNNITNSQENV
-825 KLPSTRYSMQENQN
+825 KLLSTKYSMQEKKNDTSQESEIPLNQRVSGDKLLDTLDFIDEIKSVGAEVDDN
-839 DTNIQ
+839 GYVTVYHQTTDENAQKIMQTGEMISRELDIFFSTSPNAQQSDGRGTTKLEFKIPAEKLILDDIFDDNADVKISLNGKKKLDVSDYLVARSQFSQNNQTWQEHLEQNYQSTGTRTNIQ
-844 RYDDLSKTN
+844 
-853 YIEYFR
+853 
-859 KDNGDVRVNLI
+859 
-870 DSNNN
+870 
-875 LINQLDLWSNTEA
+875 
-888 IKQFGEKLG
+888 
-897 NQLYNYATDNNQKI
+897 
-911 NIGNDI
+911 NI
-917 NNLGLET
+917 
-924 DYFMSH
+924 
-930 RPTQT
+930 R
-935 GLTADNLI
+935 
-943 NQNVETPMPKD
+943 
-954 IYNHPE
+954 
-960 YYFQMSEKSSQESMS
+960 
-975 VLRKVRGNPNAEIT
+975 
-989 IYRATPGSKINR
+989 
-1001 GDWITLSKS
+1001 
-1010 YAKWHNQSQF
+1010 
-1020 DGKANVLEMR
+1020 
-1030 VKAKDV
+1030 
-1036 QYAGDDINEFGYF
+1036 
-1049 PDGDIKNSISNKTW
+1049 
-1063 QEYLEENYR
+1063 
-1072 LTGTGTN
+1072 
-1079 MQDIR
+1079 
-1084 LPIAQDFYN
+1084 
-1093 RTNSKKYSLDETQKK
+1093 
-1108 QINELDNDIQKHIEK
+1108 
-1123 YKKQYPNDKNMRD
+1123 
-1136 KKIKGYIMQAYAKR
+1136 
-1150 RELIQGNL
+1150 
-1158 LIPVEG
+1158 
-1164 GLTESELARKI
+1164 
-1175 EKLRSNYVGKNVLV
+1175 
-1189 EGKNGKVIGNSFGKI
+1189 
-1204 GVEFEDGTQQYFEK
+1204 
-1218 SQITPV
+1218 
-1224 DDIDKIIS
+1224 
-1232 DQKKKYQKQAK
+1232 
-1243 IPTAQ
+1243 IPTVQ
-1248 DIQRVENINI
+1248 DIQRIENDNI
-1258 DLPNPNRVLNPLEI
+1258 KLPKPNRVQNPLEI
-1272 SQLNP
+1272 SQLTP
-1277 EDASTTP
+1277 EDANTTP
-1284 PLPNVRRNR
+1284 PLPNVRRNKA
-1293 VNDGNSSFA
+1293 NDGNSKFA

-1316 KGTILSDEEVRYYDK
+1316 KSTILSEEEVRYYDK
-1331 ITNKESLEKA
+1331 VTNEESLNEA
-1341 FEKLNNNGRHETESW
+1341 FSRLNEGGEAETRKW

-1377 QYADNNDS
+1377 QYADNNQTD
-1385 DGMVAVA
+1385 DMVAVA
-1392 KKLRDMGTKAG
+1392 KKLRDIGTKAG

-1419 MVKYAQSELSEAYDR
+1419 MVKYAQSELLDAYDK
-1434 MVKGKTK
+1434 MVRGKTK
-1441 KWIEQHQ
+1441 KWIDQHQ

-1463 IMKKVSTMED
+1463 IMKKVSNMED
-1473 GYDKRVELAKIQ
+1473 GYNKRVELAKIQ

-1496 GAGIKSWMRISMLF
+1496 GAGIKAWMRISMLF
-1510 NPKTQVR
+1510 NPKTLLTR
-1517 NVMGNAVIAPVN
+1517 NPAGNFAIAPVN
-1529 AFGDLFASMADKVIG
+1529 YFGDLFASIADKAIG
-1544 SKTGYRTTGVTN
+1544 AKTGYRTTGVTN
-1556 IQNYVKGFKEG
+1556 IQNYVKGFKKG

-1572 NDFKQGINTRNI
+1572 NDLKQGINTRNI
-1584 EGNRFEISEGKS
+1584 QGNRFEIGEGKS
-1596 FNDNTAI
+1596 FDDTTAI
-1603 GKSLNKVDSLL
+1603 GKSLNKVDKLL
-1614 SFMLDAGDRAFY
+1614 SFMLDVGDRSFY

-1636 QLVLNNTTNV
+1636 QLVLNNTTEV
-1646 TQEMIDIA
+1646 TQDMIDIA

-1660 RTWQDNNNYTRFVL
+1660 RTWQDNNNYTKFVL
-1674 SVRKMMNNIHV
+1674 QTRNALNKINIK
-1685 GGYGLGDV
+1685 GYGLGDV

-1708 VDYSPV
+1708 VDYSPA

-1761 ALAKAGVVSGESDDD
+1761 ALAKAGIVSGESDDD

-1831 KVISSLDTAGN
+1831 TILSSLDTAGN

-1985 NRDGEKITLNSSQ
+1985 NKDGEKITLNSSQ

-2007 NIIEKE
+2007 NIIETE
-2013 IEKLLN
+2013 IENLLK
-2019 NSQYNKM
+2019 NSEYKKM
-2026 SDEKKSEVISDI
+2026 TDEKKSEIISDI

-2043 NVAQKEVLGTE
+2043 NIAQKEVLGTE
-2054 LSDTYQKVYAY
+2054 LSDTYQKVFEY

-2080 IDDTDNDTKKE
+2080 VDDTDKEIKKE
-2091 SITNYLLNSTLS
+2091 SITNYLLNSALS

-2124 MTLNIPIKE
+2124 MTLKIPIKE

-2188 YDKQIVN
+2188 YDRQIVN

-2210 LKSIGFDDYNSYIVE
+2210 LKSIGFDDYNSYIVQ

>member
-1 MAKSYEEILKELQ
+1 MAKNYEEILEELRK
-14 EKTKDF
+14 KTQNAT
-20 SYTPVEQRTTKKMV
+20 YIPVSQRDRTSTLKSS
-34 GDNSVTNTISLPT
+34 NSISLPV
-47 ARNNFL
+47 ARSNYKSAVRNF
-53 QSKQNLQNQKNILT
+53 QNQTDILSR
-67 TNIQNKGIQTNRYS
+67 NVQNQGIIVSEYSQNK
-81 QDNLPTYNTIRSNAL
+81 LPTYNTIKDNSFYGWTL
-96 NDFNLKRDYSVIK
+96 KHDFNSLNPLKTYSDSNSNYSLTRMPTDYE
-109 NIAPNNNLDQFN
+109 NLKKYK
-121 TMMYQNYQKTDEF
+121 MYQQTTEF
-134 KNQFENVQKARDDY
+134 KNQNENVLQAKDEL
-148 GYALYDYNVAKI
+148 GYAKYNYNLAQIK
-160 ANEEVTG
+160 EEDPTF
-167 FDKSIGTLF
+167 FDKSFGTLL
-176 RGLLNFTD
+176 RGLISFTD

-226 NSATFEVG
+226 NSATYELG

-239 TIANTVAPGAGSVA
+239 TVTNAIAPGMGSLT
-253 YFGSMLRDSVQS
+253 YFGSMLRDSIQS

-311 GIATGLSRIMN
+311 GIANGLSRIMN

-389 SLNITTRNDQLNS
+389 SLNINTRNDRNA
-402 NQSSINNML
+402 NQSNINNML
-411 QSNTENIPVMNSEG
+411 QSNGLNIPVTNNEG
-425 NLVNLNAYQYIKS
+425 NLVNPNAYQYIKS

-448 SVSKY
+448 SASKY

-527 IETDN
+527 IETDS

-548 TALESLKQTYGTN
+548 TALESLKQTYGAN
-561 DVNSEVLADISG
+561 DVNSEVLADVSA
-573 QLFGNQEFIDNLS
+573 QLFGNQEFINSLS
-586 VEQPNIFRR
+586 IEQPNIFRR

-635 AVNNLNTN
+635 AVNNLNAN
-643 TVFSIQTDA
+643 TAFSIQTDA

-665 IFAGK
+665 IFEGK
-670 SLVEQNKIAKK
+670 SLAEQTKIAKK
-681 YILDHFRGNELTY
+681 YIIDKFRDSGLLDDS
-694 NNENI
+694 
-699 NVNNKTATKYT
+699 
-710 NPQEKIT
+710 
-717 RNNKN
+717 KN
-722 VKNRIS
+722 VKITSRSANEYTHPKNKNSKSVASSKMKAS

-733 LLSVS
+733 LLNVA
-738 EKISESTDKKSHA
+738 KYSHSNQDDGRHGI
-751 FAKDGWE
+751 AKDGWD
-758 YYKTTFNID
+758 YYKVNFKVGNQMFEGLINIAKNNDTKTF
-767 GNYFTGILN
+767 
-776 IGKNGTQKTLY
+776 Y
-787 DITNIKKTTQ
+787 DITRIKKTSRV
-797 NGKLDNSSVISNKS
+797 GSDNKS
-811 SFSDNNITNSKENV
+811 VTTNVTSFSDNNITDSQENV
-825 KLPSTRYSMQENQN
+825 KSSSTKYSMQEKKNDTSQESEIPLNQRVSGDKLLDTLDFIDEIKSVGAEVDDN
-839 DTNIQ
+839 GYVTVYHQTTDENAQKIMQTGEMISRELDIFFSTSPNAQQSDGRGTTKLEFKIPAEKLILDDIFDDNADVKISLNGKKKLDVSDYLVARSQFSQNNQTWQEHLEQNYQSTGTRTNIQ
-844 RYDDLSKTN
+844 
-853 YIEYFR
+853 
-859 KDNGDVRVNLI
+859 
-870 DSNNN
+870 
-875 LINQLDLWSNTEA
+875 
-888 IKQFGEKLG
+888 
-897 NQLYNYATDNNQKI
+897 
-911 NIGNDI
+911 NI
-917 NNLGLET
+917 
-924 DYFMSH
+924 
-930 RPTQT
+930 R
-935 GLTADNLI
+935 
-943 NQNVETPMPKD
+943 
-954 IYNHPE
+954 
-960 YYFQMSEKSSQESMS
+960 
-975 VLRKVRGNPNAEIT
+975 
-989 IYRATPGSKINR
+989 
-1001 GDWITLSKS
+1001 
-1010 YAKWHNQSQF
+1010 
-1020 DGKANVLEMR
+1020 
-1030 VKAKDV
+1030 
-1036 QYAGDDINEFGYF
+1036 
-1049 PDGDIKNSISNKTW
+1049 
-1063 QEYLEENYR
+1063 
-1072 LTGTGTN
+1072 
-1079 MQDIR
+1079 
-1084 LPIAQDFYN
+1084 
-1093 RTNSKKYSLDETQKK
+1093 
-1108 QINELDNDIQKHIEK
+1108 
-1123 YKKQYPNDKNMRD
+1123 
-1136 KKIKGYIMQAYAKR
+1136 
-1150 RELIQGNL
+1150 
-1158 LIPVEG
+1158 
-1164 GLTESELARKI
+1164 
-1175 EKLRSNYVGKNVLV
+1175 
-1189 EGKNGKVIGNSFGKI
+1189 
-1204 GVEFEDGTQQYFEK
+1204 
-1218 SQITPV
+1218 
-1224 DDIDKIIS
+1224 
-1232 DQKKKYQKQAK
+1232 
-1243 IPTAQ
+1243 IPTVQ
-1248 DIQRVENINI
+1248 DIQRIENDNI
-1258 DLPNPNRVLNPLEI
+1258 KLPKPNRVQNPLEI
-1272 SQLNP
+1272 SQLTP
-1277 EDASTTP
+1277 EDANTTP
-1284 PLPNVRRNR
+1284 PLPNVRRNKA
-1293 VNDGNSSFA
+1293 NDGNSKFA

-1316 KGTILSDEEVRYYDK
+1316 KSTILSEEEVRYYDK
-1331 ITNKESLEKA
+1331 VTNEESLNEA
-1341 FEKLNNNGRHETESW
+1341 FSRLNEGGEAETRKW

-1377 QYADNNDS
+1377 QYADNNQTD
-1385 DGMVAVA
+1385 DMVAVA
-1392 KKLRDMGTKAG
+1392 KKLRDIGTKAG

-1419 MVKYAQSELSEAYDR
+1419 MVKYAQSELLDAYDK
-1434 MVKGKTK
+1434 MVRGKTK
-1441 KWIEQHQ
+1441 KWIDQHQ

-1457 TGAIMD
+1457 TGAIME
-1463 IMKKVSTMED
+1463 IMQKVSTMPD
-1473 GYDKRVELAKIQ
+1473 GYEKRVELAKIQ
-1485 KIMTDKLPPAK
+1485 KIMTDKLPPAN
-1496 GAGIKSWMRISMLF
+1496 GAGTKAWMRISMLF

-1529 AFGDLFASMADKVIG
+1529 SFGDLFASMADKVIG

-1596 FNDNTAI
+1596 FNDNTTI

-1646 TQEMIDIA
+1646 TQDMIDIA

-1674 SVRKMMNNIHV
+1674 GVRKELNRIHV
-1685 GGYGLGDV
+1685 PGKEGYGLGDV

-1708 VDYSPV
+1708 VDYSPAGLV
-1714 GVVTT
+1714 NT
-1719 LIKGK
+1719 LLKGYR
-1724 NLKNAI
+1724 LRNAI

-1736 PQMQHDFVQSLGK
+1736 PRMQHDFVQSLGK
-1749 ATVGTMLYVAGY
+1749 ATAGTMLYVAGY
-1761 ALAKAGVVSGESDDD
+1761 ALAKAGIISGESDDD
-1776 KDVRDFMKNTLGV
+1776 KDVRDFMRNTLGV
-1789 NSYSIKIGDKSFTY
+1789 NSYSIKIGDKSFSY
-1803 DWAQPIAAPLSIM
+1803 DWAQPIAAPLSMM
-1816 ANIVQKDKEDASTLE
+1816 ANLVQKQKENENLAETVTS
-1831 KVISSLDTAGN
+1831 VLDTGLN
-1842 ILLEQSFMES
+1842 VIFEQSFLTS
-1852 INTAL
+1852 ISDVL
-1857 SNNDGLATGIEEAIL
+1857 SEPGEIGTKIGDQLL

-1880 TLMKQIVDLTDS
+1880 TLMKQIVDLTDG
-1892 TQRQSFE
+1892 TQRQTFE
-1899 YDKPIQS
+1899 HGKPIQS

-1976 MPRVAPYYI
+1976 MPRVVSYYI
-1985 NRDGEKITLNSSQ
+1985 NKDNKKVSLSSAE
-1998 RAQYQKASG
+1998 RAKYQKTSG
-2007 NIIEKE
+2007 NIIETE
-2013 IEKLLN
+2013 VENLLN
-2019 NSQYNKM
+2019 NSQYNKL
-2026 SDEKKSEVISDI
+2026 SDEKKAEVISDI

-2043 NVAQKEVLGTE
+2043 NIAQKEVLGTE
-2054 LSDTYQKVYAY
+2054 LSDTYQKVYEY
-2065 SKIGDVSDYYAFRNS
+2065 SKIGDVSDYYAFRNN

-2124 MTLNIPIKE
+2124 MTLKIPIKE

-2188 YDKQIVN
+2188 YNKQIVS

-2230 NISAK
+2230 NISMK

>member
-1 MAKSYEEILKELQ
+1 MSFVDDLIKKKRNQENSFVESVINGTYQFPDVKENSTSESLTQTRKNYEIAK
-14 EKTKDF
+14 
-20 SYTPVEQRTTKKMV
+20 
-34 GDNSVTNTISLPT
+34 
-47 ARNNFL
+47 NNFQT
-53 QSKQNLQNQKNILT
+53 QSSKLSQNVQNQGI
-67 TNIQNKGIQTNRYS
+67 IVSEYSQNK
-81 QDNLPTYNTIRSNAL
+81 LPTYNTIKDNSFYGWTL
-96 NDFNLKRDYSVIK
+96 KHDFNSLNPLKTYSDSNSNYSLTRMPTDYE
-109 NIAPNNNLDQFN
+109 NLKKYK
-121 TMMYQNYQKTDEF
+121 TYQQTAEF
-134 KNQFENVQKARDDY
+134 KNQNENVLQAKDEL
-148 GYALYDYNVAKI
+148 GYAKYNYNLAQIK
-160 ANEEVTG
+160 EEDPTF
-167 FDKSIGTLF
+167 FDKSFGTLL
-176 RGLLNFTD
+176 RGLISFTD

-207 QQVQESYDDDF
+207 QQVQDSFGDDF
-218 WGNLGKVL
+218 WGQLGKVL
-226 NSATFEVG
+226 NSATFEIG
-234 RIGTS
+234 RIGS
-239 TIANTVAPGAGSVA
+239 TAAMNAIAPGAGSFT

-265 AKNDGYSGKEA
+265 AENEGYSGKEA

-284 ALEIGAEKLLGG
+284 ALEIGTGALLGG
-296 TTKALTGGKASALNQ
+296 TTKRLLGFGPSALNQ
-311 GIATGLSRIMN
+311 GIANGLSRIMN
-322 NKGVVNLL
+322 NKTLINTL

-345 ADKALRNVTLGED
+345 LDKALRNAVLDENND
-358 NEVFSKETLSD
+358 FFSAETLSD

-376 GGVTGAFG
+376 GGITGAFG

-389 SLNITTRNDQLNS
+389 SLNITTRNKRNA
-402 NQSSINNML
+402 NQSNINSML
-411 QSNTENIPVMNSEG
+411 QSNTANIPVMNSEG
-425 NLVNLNAYQYIKS
+425 NLTNPNKYQYIKS
-438 DNVKIDNLRK
+438 ENTKIDNLRK
-448 SVSKY
+448 SASQY

-460 QSFVNTIENI
+460 QRFMNTIENI

-514 AGEFLLVHEITHA
+514 TGEFLLVHEITHA
-527 IETDN
+527 IETDS

-548 TALESLKQTYGTN
+548 QALESLKQTYGTN

-573 QLFGNQEFIDNLS
+573 QLFGNQEFINNLS
-586 VEQPNIFRR
+586 MEQPNIFRR
-595 IYNKIIELANKIT
+595 IYNKIVELANKIT

-613 ALFIR
+613 ALFIQ
-618 DLRNKWENAYRN
+618 DLKNKWENAYRN
-630 TTTEQ
+630 TTNEQ
-635 AVNNLNTN
+635 AVSNLNGN
-643 TVFSIQTDA
+643 AIFSIQTDTS
-652 NGNRYVNV
+652 GNRYVNV

-670 SLVEQNKIAKK
+670 SLTEQNKIAKK
-681 YILDHFRGNELTY
+681 YILDHFRDDGLTY
-694 NNENI
+694 NSEDI

-710 NPQEKIT
+710 NPKEKIA

-733 LLSVS
+733 LLAVS
-738 EKISESTDKKSHA
+738 KKISESTDKKNHA

-758 YYKTTFNID
+758 YYETTFNID

-811 SFSDNNITNSKENV
+811 SFSDNNITDSQENV
-825 KLPSTRYSMQENQN
+825 KSSSTKYSMQEKKN
-839 DTNIQ
+839 DT
-844 RYDDLSKTN
+844 
-853 YIEYFR
+853 
-859 KDNGDVRVNLI
+859 
-870 DSNNN
+870 
-875 LINQLDLWSNTEA
+875 
-888 IKQFGEKLG
+888 
-897 NQLYNYATDNNQKI
+897 
-911 NIGNDI
+911 
-917 NNLGLET
+917 
-924 DYFMSH
+924 
-930 RPTQT
+930 
-935 GLTADNLI
+935 
-943 NQNVETPMPKD
+943 
-954 IYNHPE
+954 
-960 YYFQMSEKSSQESMS
+960 SQESEIPLNQRVSGDKLLDTLDFIDEIKS
-975 VLRKVRGNPNAEIT
+975 VGAEVDDNGYVTVYHQTTDENAQKIMRTGEMISRELDIFFSTSPNAQQSDGRGTTKLEF
-989 IYRATPGSKINR
+989 KIPAEKLILDDIFDDNADVKISLNGKKKLDVSDYLVAR
-1001 GDWITLSKS
+1001 
-1010 YAKWHNQSQF
+1010 SQF
-1020 DGKANVLEMR
+1020 SQNN
-1030 VKAKDV
+1030 
-1036 QYAGDDINEFGYF
+1036 Q
-1049 PDGDIKNSISNKTW
+1049 TW
-1063 QEYLEENYR
+1063 QEHLEQNYQS
-1072 LTGTGTN
+1072 TGTRTN
-1079 MQDIR
+1079 MQNI
-1084 LPIAQDFYN
+1084 
-1093 RTNSKKYSLDETQKK
+1093 
-1108 QINELDNDIQKHIEK
+1108 
-1123 YKKQYPNDKNMRD
+1123 
-1136 KKIKGYIMQAYAKR
+1136 
-1150 RELIQGNL
+1150 
-1158 LIPVEG
+1158 
-1164 GLTESELARKI
+1164 
-1175 EKLRSNYVGKNVLV
+1175 
-1189 EGKNGKVIGNSFGKI
+1189 
-1204 GVEFEDGTQQYFEK
+1204 
-1218 SQITPV
+1218 
-1224 DDIDKIIS
+1224 
-1232 DQKKKYQKQAK
+1232 K

-1248 DIQRVENINI
+1248 DIQRVENSNVV
-1258 DLPNPNRVLNPLEI
+1258 LPNPNRVQNPLEI
-1272 SQLNP
+1272 SQLTP

-1302 SNIQNKTNMLNEEQ
+1302 SNIQNKTNMLSEDQ
-1316 KGTILSDEEVRYYDK
+1316 KSTILSDEEVQYYDK
-1331 ITNKESLEKA
+1331 VTNKESLDKA
-1341 FEKLNNNGRHETESW
+1341 FERLNEGGESETIRW
-1356 FAKDSENATATDV
+1356 FDKHKRDKDGKMKSNVSSVDI
-1369 AEGWILLK
+1369 AEGYILMK
-1377 QYADNNDS
+1377 QYADKGDYDS
-1385 DGMVAVA
+1385 MVATA
-1392 KKLRDMGTKAG
+1392 KTMRDMGTEAG
-1403 QTVQA
+1403 QAVQA

-1419 MVKYAQSELSEAYDR
+1419 MVKYTQSELLEAYDK

-1441 KWIEQHQ
+1441 KWIDQHQ

-1473 GYDKRVELAKIQ
+1473 GYNKRVELAKIQ

-1510 NPKTQVR
+1510 NPKTQGR
-1517 NVMGNAVIAPVN
+1517 NVAGNAVIAPVN
-1529 AFGDLFASMADKVIG
+1529 VFSDLFASMADKVIG

-1572 NDFKQGINTRNI
+1572 NDSKQGINTRNI

-1596 FNDNTAI
+1596 FNDNTTI

-1646 TQEMIDIA
+1646 TQDMIDIA

-1674 SVRKMMNNIHV
+1674 GVRKELNRIHV
-1685 GGYGLGDV
+1685 PGKEGYGLGDV

-1708 VDYSPV
+1708 VDYSPAGLV
-1714 GVVTT
+1714 NT
-1719 LIKGK
+1719 LLKGYR
-1724 NLKNAI
+1724 LRNAI

-1736 PQMQHDFVQSLGK
+1736 PRMQHDFVQSLGK
-1749 ATVGTMLYVAGY
+1749 ATAGTMLYVAGY
-1761 ALAKAGVVSGESDDD
+1761 ALAKAGIISGESDDD
-1776 KDVRDFMKNTLGV
+1776 KDVRDFMRNTLGV
-1789 NSYSIKIGDKSFTY
+1789 NSYSIKIGDKSFSY
-1803 DWAQPIAAPLSIM
+1803 DWAQPIAAPLSMM
-1816 ANIVQKDKEDASTLE
+1816 ANLVQKQKENENLAETVTS
-1831 KVISSLDTAGN
+1831 VLDTGLN
-1842 ILLEQSFMES
+1842 VIFEQSFLTS
-1852 INTAL
+1852 ISDVL
-1857 SNNDGLATGIEEAIL
+1857 SEPGEIGTKIGDQLL

-1880 TLMKQIVDLTDS
+1880 TLMKQIVDLTDG
-1892 TQRQSFE
+1892 TQRQTFE
-1899 YDKPIQS
+1899 HGKPIQS

-1963 IYRLYKETGNTNI
+1963 IYRLYQETSDATI
-1976 MPRVAPYYI
+1976 MPRVPDYKYKDK
-1985 NRDGEKITLNSSQ
+1985 DGNEVALNSSQ
-1998 RAQYQKASG
+1998 RAEFLKISG
-2007 NIIEKE
+2007 NIIEE
-2013 IEKLLN
+2013 NVGNLLN
-2019 NSQYNKM
+2019 NSDYEKLNDSDKSNLIKSIVDFSYNKAR
-2026 SDEKKSEVISDI
+2026 E
-2038 VNYSY
+2038 
-2043 NVAQKEVLGTE
+2043 EVLNIPMSKE
-2054 LSDTYQKVYAY
+2054 YNKINEYLDTG
-2065 SKIGDVSDYYAFRNS
+2065 GDVADYYAFRNS

-2103 DKELAAL
+2103 DKELASL
-2110 YGSYYSSEETLEDM
+2110 YGSYYSSEEALNTM
-2124 MTLNIPIKE
+2124 MTLKIPIKE
-2133 YIKLDSQEF
+2133 FIKLDSQEF

-2188 YDKQIVN
+2188 YNKQIVS

-2230 NISAK
+2230 NISMK